1 MRPGFGFLGDF
12 SHSFLA
18 LRQNG
23 LILGRRTET
32 NNFDRAD
39 MAKVKKTA
47 ASSSGGKPSIAACI
61 EAVLSQSDT
70 LIGAVIDGVSNAAD
84 RTGVTG
90 GTQAVQSPALLAAI
104 GALVNNRE
112 AVSEKFAKRLR
123 ALLYAGLGT
132 SGQVR
137 AVTSFQELRLFDE
150 GNQLDDSIEI
160 ARAQQEMAISVEKTL
175 PQLDALISGLLGW
188 ITVQSQINPLRPEVF
203 IHALRDALKDYVPDE
218 ELRGQLIAPAAGRL
232 GVALEKLYRKVIDW
246 LLMHGIEPAGPTL
259 SVNAGAAGSAAAGTV
274 SSTVAKTMLTLD
286 KLRRMLTG
294 ESNDQLPSD
303 SLGKRGSGFLH
314 TVPLSL
320 KAIEDGNMMEAM
332 IDRLDQQA
340 VEDPEELARR
350 QEEARQALKDGKNMG
365 KLLGEEV
372 TRVMLDNLLKDER
385 LLPKVRILIKGL
397 EPALIDLAESDG
409 RFFGDEEHPARLYLS
424 QIVDRAVGFTQEHEE
439 GFARFFKS
447 IQDAVGEV
455 IQGHKH
461 LQDKT
466 ATTLV
471 FDLALQNLLAVW
483 ERTDALVRAQQEAAA
498 RALLQAEQRNT
509 EAQRLALEFHQLL
522 DVIKIADSIRDFLTG
537 VWSQVVAKAV
547 VDAGEGAAPDTKG
560 YRALVDDLIWSAQPK
575 AARKD
580 RPRLLAMI
588 PGLLTKLRLGV
599 KSIEYPGERL
609 QVFFDELLHV
619 HEQAL
624 EGRPPRQQEALY
636 KPPSENGDSML
647 GEEALTSSHES
658 EERFYEPGD
667 VRWAQAI
674 AVEERAE
681 EEDDDDDEEERA
693 SDFID
698 LEHQERSLQRL
709 VSEAGQAAA
718 NVAADG
724 AEPAATPEQD
734 QEHEAETG
742 ELPPAPASTKAS
754 MRTAPAPEIE
764 DASPLEA
771 LRLQIGVWIELKIKG
786 QWTRAQLTWQSP
798 RKTMFVFV
806 SGSGTAH
813 SMSNSSL
820 ENMMREGKVRLVSD
834 KRVLD
839 SAIDAAASSALRN
852 AVQNAQNR

>member
-1 MRPGFGFLGDF
+1 MEPACKGNPQRLFY
-12 SHSFLA
+12 SV
-18 LRQNG
+18 N
-23 LILGRRTET
+23 
-32 NNFDRAD
+32 

-47 ASSSGGKPSIAACI
+47 SASSGGKPSIAACI

-84 RTGVTG
+84 RPGVASS
-90 GTQAVQSPALLAAI
+90 TQAVQSPALLAAI
-104 GALVNNRE
+104 GALVSNRD

-123 ALLYAGLGT
+123 SLLYAGLGT

-137 AVTSFQELRLFDE
+137 AVTSFQDLRLFDE
-150 GNQLDDSIEI
+150 DNQLDDSIEI

-188 ITVQSQINPLRPEVF
+188 ITVQSQINPLRPEIF

-218 ELRGQLIAPAAGRL
+218 EVRGQLIAPAAGRL

-259 SVNAGAAGSAAAGTV
+259 SINAGAAGAASAGTV

-294 ESNDQLPSD
+294 ENNDQLPSD

-385 LLPKVRILIKGL
+385 LMPKVRMLIKGL

-409 RFFGDEEHPARLYLS
+409 RFFGDEEHPARVYLS
-424 QIVDRAVGFTQEHEE
+424 QIVDRAVGFTQEQDE

-447 IQDAVGEV
+447 IQDAVSEV

-461 LQDKT
+461 LQDKA
-466 ATTLV
+466 ATSAV
-471 FDLALQNLLAVW
+471 FELALESLLAVW

-498 RALLQAEQRNT
+498 RALLLAEQRNT
-509 EAQRLALEFHQLL
+509 EAQRLALEFHELL
-522 DVIKIADSIRDFLTG
+522 DVTKVADPIRDFLTG

-547 VDAGEGAAPDTKG
+547 VDAQDGAAPDSRG

-575 AARKD
+575 VARKD

-599 KSIEYPGERL
+599 RSIEYPGERL

-624 EGRPPRQQEALY
+624 EGRPSRQQEALY

-647 GEEALTSSHES
+647 HEEALAAASDAADV
-658 EERFYEPGD
+658 FYEPGD
-667 VRWAQAI
+667 LRWAQAV
-674 AVEERAE
+674 AVQESE
-681 EEDDDDDEEERA
+681 DDEESAENDVQEEEESA

-698 LEHQERSLQRL
+698 LEHQERSLKRL
-709 VSEAGQAAA
+709 VTDAGQNKAEAERVPEPDPEPIA
-718 NVAADG
+718 VAASS
-724 AEPAATPEQD
+724 APTSKETKPE
-734 QEHEAETG
+734 A
-742 ELPPAPASTKAS
+742 
-754 MRTAPAPEIE
+754 E

-813 SMSNSSL
+813 SMSSSSL
-820 ENMMREGKVRLVSD
+820 EGMMTEGKVRLVSD

-839 SAIDAAASSALRN
+839 SAIDAAASATLRN
-852 AVQNAQNR
+852 AVQNAQTR

>member
-1 MRPGFGFLGDF
+1 
-12 SHSFLA
+12 
-18 LRQNG
+18 
-23 LILGRRTET
+23 
-32 NNFDRAD
+32 

-47 ASSSGGKPSIAACI
+47 TSSSGGKPSIAACI

-70 LIGAVIDGVSNAAD
+70 LMSAVIDGVSSAAD
-84 RTGVTG
+84 RSSSPT
-90 GTQAVQSPALLAAI
+90 TQAVQSPALLAAI
-104 GALVNNRE
+104 DALVSHRD
-112 AVSEKFAKRLR
+112 ALSEKFGKRLR
-123 ALLYAGLGT
+123 SLLYAGLGT

-150 GNQLDDSIEI
+150 DNQLDDSIEI
-160 ARAQQEMAISVEKTL
+160 ARAQQEVAISVEKTL

-188 ITVQSQINPLRPEVF
+188 ITVQSQINPLRPEIF
-203 IHALRDALKDYVPDE
+203 IHALRDALKEYVPDE
-218 ELRGQLIAPAAGRL
+218 EVRGQLIAPAAGRL

-259 SVNAGAAGSAAAGTV
+259 SVNAGAAGAASAGTV

-294 ESNDQLPSD
+294 ENNEQLPSD

-332 IDRLDQQA
+332 VERLDQQA

-409 RFFGDEEHPARLYLS
+409 RFFGDEEHPARMYLS
-424 QIVDRAVGFTQEHEE
+424 QIVDRAVGFAHEQDE

-455 IQGHKH
+455 VQGHKH
-461 LQDKT
+461 VQDKE
-466 ATTLV
+466 ATTAV
-471 FDLALQNLLAVW
+471 FEGALENLLAVW

-498 RALLQAEQRNT
+498 RALLLAEQRNT
-509 EAQRLALEFHQLL
+509 EAQKLALEFHQLL
-522 DVIKIADSIRDFLTG
+522 DATKIAEPIRDFLTG

-547 VDAGEGAAPDTKG
+547 VDAGENAVNDGKG

-575 AARKD
+575 VARKD
-580 RPRLLAMI
+580 RPRLLALI

-609 QVFFDELLHV
+609 LVFFDELLRV

-636 KPPSENGDSML
+636 KPPSDS
-647 GEEALTSSHES
+647 GESLFADESGAEASVPDEV
-658 EERFYEPGD
+658 FYEPGD
-667 VRWAQAI
+667 LRWAQAV
-674 AVEERAE
+674 AVNEG
-681 EEDDDDDEEERA
+681 DDTDEGSA

-698 LEHQERSLQRL
+698 FEQQERSLQRL
-709 VSEAGQAAA
+709 VEEAPTAHPAQDGAIASGDDATEEMPRSTATRTESEA
-718 NVAADG
+718 D
-724 AEPAATPEQD
+724 
-734 QEHEAETG
+734 
-742 ELPPAPASTKAS
+742 
-754 MRTAPAPEIE
+754 

-813 SMSNSSL
+813 SMSSNSL
-820 ENMMREGKVRLVSD
+820 EGMMAEGKVRLVSD

-839 SAIDAAASSALRN
+839 SAIDAAASTTLRN
-852 AVQNAQNR
+852 AVQNAQSK